1 MEITEETLVLLDIE
15 PPFTRTYSRRQEL
28 CHVHTDSDVAST
40 PTKPTAVL
48 QILPLRPRLIQ
59 FDMSAQSYLILFNHG
74 QTFLAFMHSLRV
86 ISTTL
91 LDKLQYND

>member
-1 MEITEETLVLLDIE
+1 VGIEGDALLLSDIQT
-15 PPFTRTYSRRQEL
+15 PSTRIS
-28 CHVHTDSDVAST
+28 VASSFVIHTDSDVLST

-48 QILPLRPRLIQ
+48 SILPLRPGLIH
-59 FDMSAQSYLILFNHG
+59 FDMNAQSYLILFNHG

-91 LDKLQYND
+91 LDKLQYDD